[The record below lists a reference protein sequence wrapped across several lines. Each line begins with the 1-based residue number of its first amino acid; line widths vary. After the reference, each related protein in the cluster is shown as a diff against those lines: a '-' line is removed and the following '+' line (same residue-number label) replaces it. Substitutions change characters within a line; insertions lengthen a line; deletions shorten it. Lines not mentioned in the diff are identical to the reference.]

1 LCGNPN
7 LEVSISKIERKV
19 RVARVFDASEI
30 CIKMDHVRNDL
41 ALEFYEMDND
51 FSDSKKESNDGG
63 YARRVIT

>member
-1 LCGNPN
+1 LRESST
-7 LEVSISKIERKV
+7 LQ
-19 RVARVFDASEI
+19 I